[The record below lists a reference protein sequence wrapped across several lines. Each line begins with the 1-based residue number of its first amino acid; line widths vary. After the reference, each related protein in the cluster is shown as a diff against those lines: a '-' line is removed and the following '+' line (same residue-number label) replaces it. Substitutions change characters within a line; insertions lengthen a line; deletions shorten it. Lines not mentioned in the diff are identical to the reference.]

1 MKSIMKKLAYILAFS
16 LFTISASAQKYA
28 YVDSKYILENIPEY
42 QEAQKQL
49 DDLSEKWQKELE
61 GKYKLIDKKYKE
73 YQAEQV
79 LLPEETK
86 AKRENEIIE
95 LEKDARE
102 FKKGKFG
109 VDGELFQKRK
119 ELIEPIQNKVYNAIK
134 ELATTSNYAF
144 VFDKANQSNIL
155 YADPKL
161 DKSKRVLK
169 ELGY

>member
-1 MKSIMKKLAYILAFS
+1 MKKLVLLTALAIFS
-16 LFTISASAQKYA
+16 LSLSAQKYA

-42 QEAQKQL
+42 KEAQKQL

-61 GKYKLIDKKYKE
+61 EMYKEIDKKYKE

-86 AKRENEIIE
+86 TKRENEIIE
-95 LEKDARE
+95 LENKARE
-102 FKKGKFG
+102 FKKNKFG

-119 ELIEPIQNKVYNAIK
+119 ELIEPIQDKVYKAIK
-134 ELATTSNYAF
+134 ELATTSGYDF

-155 YADPKL
+155 YADPKN

>member
-1 MKSIMKKLAYILAFS
+1 MKKLI
-16 LFTISASAQKYA
+16 LFTAFALFSISLSAQKYA

-49 DDLSEKWQKELE
+49 DDLSEKWQGELE
-61 GKYKLIDKKYKE
+61 EMYKEIDKKYKE

-95 LEKDARE
+95 LEKAARE
-102 FKKGKFG
+102 YKKNKFG

-119 ELIEPIQNKVYNAIK
+119 ELIEPIQDKVYKAIK
-134 ELATTSNYAF
+134 EMATTSGYAF

-155 YADPKL
+155 FADSKY
-161 DKSKRVLK
+161 DRSKRVLK